1 MAGDEI
7 RTPQQEAKIWGEAL
21 RRLRDSTRT
30 PAGGKVTQE
39 AAAAAYGV
47 KRQAWNNYEQGDR
60 LVIVRRDVQEKL
72 VQAIGRTLEDL
83 EASRAEVLGQDP
95 PQRERRTFAGDNVL
109 ELPVIGRV
117 RAGSQGPQIYDVGEE
132 PESVVDVSW
141 LFGPTARTLRVAGD
155 SMTGYVE
162 SGDLV
167 IYDVKLW
174 PRRGEGCVVELT
186 SGDLYVK
193 EYLETSQGVLRVNQ
207 RFPEETLSFP
217 MAEVKGVYK
226 IRLRGMS

>member
-1 MAGDEI
+1 MADDTI
-7 RTPQQEAKIWGEAL
+7 RSPQQEAKIWGEAL
-21 RRLRDSTRT
+21 KRLRESTRT
-30 PAGGKVTQE
+30 PSGGKITQE
-39 AAAAAYGV
+39 AAASAYGV

-72 VQAIGRTLEDL
+72 AAAIGRTLEDFEAARADVLGL
-83 EASRAEVLGQDP
+83 EAP
-95 PQRERRTFAGDNVL
+95 TRERRSFIGDNVL

-117 RAGSQGPQIYDVGEE
+117 RASPAGPQVYDVGDE

-141 LFGPTARTLRVAGD
+141 LFGATARTLRVAGD

-167 IYDVKLW
+167 IYDTKMW

-186 SGDLYVK
+186 NGDLYVK

-217 MAEVKGVYK
+217 MADVKGVYK